1 MTKNSSPDKYSYSEY
16 GIDFRHVD
24 FFQGQMVVE
33 LVIIFGAD
41 ISLSMH
47 ADKNKKFSLILGEDQ
62 MLGSDD
68 TKLTTEK
75 EYAISF
81 TG

>member
-1 MTKNSSPDKYSYSEY
+1 M
-16 GIDFRHVD
+16 R
-24 FFQGQMVVE
+24 
-33 LVIIFGAD
+33 
-41 ISLSMH
+41 